1 MALAKSAAGFYC
13 HDFEEIVVQ
22 ILTLTRPSVASNTK
36 RALANLWTLAL
47 ILLLAIGTASCG
59 DVSNAPAPAAPA
71 PGPGALTITTT
82 SLPAGIVN
90 QPYATAIGASGG
102 ITPYSWA
109 VTPGLPANLNFDTA
123 TGAITGI
130 PAAQGTSSLTFTLTD
145 SSSPRQSVQKPLSL
159 TVNTAPAVLS
169 IVTTSLPIG
178 NVGQGYNQTVQATG
192 GTGALDWTI
201 VAGTLPQNLNLNS
214 TTGVISGTP
223 NAPGTSSFT
232 VRVADTTGQADTQA
246 LSILINPATPPNIT
260 TTSLPGGTVG
270 QAYNQT
276 LQATGGIGTLVWSRS
291 AGSLPSNLAL
301 SSAGVISGT
310 PTNTGTS
317 NFTVQ
322 VTDALSQSDT
332 QPLSI
337 AISAA
342 PLPLTITTT
351 SVASCRVNRNNCN
364 RTLTAS
370 GGTTPYTW
378 SLNAGSEALPAGLSL
393 SSDGVISGT
402 PTVIGSK
409 SPTFRVQD
417 SAGRSA
423 TKQLT
428 LTITA

>member
-1 MALAKSAAGFYC
+1 MRIS
-13 HDFEEIVVQ
+13 
-22 ILTLTRPSVASNTK
+22 TLTRPSGARHTK
-36 RALANLWTLAL
+36 SALANLWTLAL
-47 ILLLAIGTASCG
+47 ILPLAVAAASCG
-59 DVSNAPAPAAPA
+59 DVSNAPAPA
-71 PGPGALTITTT
+71 PGPGALSITTT
-82 SLPAGIVN
+82 TLPDGTVN
-90 QPYATAIGASGG
+90 QPYATTIGASGG

-145 SSSPRQSVQKPLSL
+145 SSSPQQSVQKPLTL
-159 TVNTAPAVLS
+159 AVNTAPAVLS
-169 IVTTSLPIG
+169 IVTTSLPSG

-192 GTGALDWTI
+192 GTGTLDWTI

-232 VRVADTTGQADTQA
+232 VRVADTSGQADTQA
-246 LSILINPATPPNIT
+246 LSILINPAVPPNIT
-260 TTSLPGGTVG
+260 STSPLPGGTVG

-276 LQATGGIGTLVWSRS
+276 LQANGGTGTLVWSRS
-291 AGSLPSNLAL
+291 AGSLPANLTL
-301 SSAGVISGT
+301 SSNGDISGT
-310 PTNTGTS
+310 PTNTGIS
-317 NFTVQ
+317 NFTVR
-322 VTDALSQSDT
+322 VTDALSQTDT

-337 AISAA
+337 TVTTA
-342 PLPLTITTT
+342 LTITTT
-351 SVASCRVNRNNCN
+351 SINSCRVNRNCS

-378 SLNAGSEALPAGLSL
+378 SLNTGSEALPAGLSL
-393 SSDGVISGT
+393 SSGGVISGT
-402 PTVIGSK
+402 PTVIGSR

-428 LTITA
+428 VTITS

>member
-1 MALAKSAAGFYC
+1 VTSTTQKA
-13 HDFEEIVVQ
+13 IV
-22 ILTLTRPSVASNTK
+22 
-36 RALANLWTLAL
+36 NLWTLAL
-47 ILLLAIGTASCG
+47 IFLLAIGAASCG
-59 DVSNAPAPAAPA
+59 DVSNAPAPA
-71 PGPGALTITTT
+71 PGPAGLTITTT

-90 QPYATAIGASGG
+90 QPYATTIGASGG

-169 IVTTSLPIG
+169 IVTTSLPSG
-178 NVGQGYNQTVQATG
+178 NVGKVYNQTVQG
-192 GTGALDWTI
+192 ICGTSALDWTI
-201 VAGTLPQNLNLNS
+201 VAGTLPQNLNLNAA
-214 TTGVISGTP
+214 TGVISGTP

-232 VRVADTTGQADTQA
+232 VRVADTSGQADTQA

-260 TTSLPGGTVG
+260 NTSLPGGTVS

-276 LQATGGIGTLVWSRS
+276 LQATGGIGTLVWSRT

-337 AISAA
+337 VISAA
-342 PLPLTITTT
+342 TAPLTITTT
-351 SVASCRVNRNNCN
+351 SINSCRVNRNCN
-364 RTLTAS
+364 RSLAAS

-378 SLNAGSEALPAGLSL
+378 SLNAGSETLPAGLSL

-428 LTITA
+428 VTITS

>member
-1 MALAKSAAGFYC
+1 MR
-13 HDFEEIVVQ
+13 
-22 ILTLTRPSVASNTK
+22 ILTLTRPSMVNNTK
-36 RALANLWTLAL
+36 SALANLWTLAL
-47 ILLLAIGTASCG
+47 LLLIAIGTASCG

-102 ITPYSWA
+102 VTPYSWA

-130 PAAQGTSSLTFTLTD
+130 PAAQGTSSLTFSLTD
-145 SSSPRQSVQKPLSL
+145 SSSPRQSVQKTLSL

-169 IVTTSLPIG
+169 IVTTSLPSG

-201 VAGTLPQNLNLNS
+201 VGGTLPQNLNLNAA
-214 TTGVISGTP
+214 TGLISGTP

-246 LSILINPATPPNIT
+246 LSILINAAVPPNVT
-260 TTSLPGGTVG
+260 TTSLPGGTVS
-270 QAYNQT
+270 QAYNET
-276 LQATGGIGTLVWSRS
+276 LQATGGIGALVWSRT
-291 AGSLPSNLAL
+291 AGSLPANLSL
-301 SSAGVISGT
+301 SPAGVISGT

-317 NFTVQ
+317 NFTVRA
-322 VTDALSQSDT
+322 TDTLSQSDT
-332 QPLSI
+332 QALSI
-337 AISAA
+337 TVSST
-342 PLPLTITTT
+342 LNITTT
-351 SVASCRVNRNNCN
+351 SITNCRVLRNCN
-364 RTLTAS
+364 RSLAAA

-378 SLNAGSEALPAGLSL
+378 SLNAGSEVLPPGLSL
-393 SSDGVISGT
+393 SAEGVISGT
-402 PTVIGSK
+402 PTVIGST

-428 LTITA
+428 MTITL

>member
-1 MALAKSAAGFYC
+1 MRIS
-13 HDFEEIVVQ
+13 
-22 ILTLTRPSVASNTK
+22 TLTRPSGARRTK
-36 RALANLWTLAL
+36 SALANLWTLAL
-47 ILLLAIGTASCG
+47 LLLLAVGAASCG
-59 DVSNAPAPAAPA
+59 DVSNAPAPA
-71 PGPGALTITTT
+71 PGPGALSITTT
-82 SLPAGIVN
+82 TLPDGTVN
-90 QPYATAIGASGG
+90 QPYATTIGASGG

-109 VTPGLPANLNFDTA
+109 VTPGLPGNLNFDTA

-130 PAAQGTSSLTFTLTD
+130 PVAQGTSSLTFTLTD
-145 SSSPRQSVQKPLSL
+145 SSSPQQSVQKPLTL
-159 TVNTAPAVLS
+159 MVNTAPAVLS
-169 IVTTSLPIG
+169 IVTTSLPSG
-178 NVGQGYNQTVQATG
+178 NVGQGYNQTMQATG

-201 VAGTLPQNLNLNS
+201 VAGTLPQNLNLNATS
-214 TTGVISGTP
+214 GVISGTP

-232 VRVADTTGQADTQA
+232 VRVADTSGQADTQA
-246 LSILINPATPPNIT
+246 LSILISPAVPPNIT

-342 PLPLTITTT
+342 TAPLTITTT
-351 SVASCRVNRNNCN
+351 SINSCRVNRNCS
-364 RTLTAS
+364 RTMTAS

-378 SLNAGSEALPAGLSL
+378 SLNTGSEALPAGLTL
-393 SSDGVISGT
+393 STAGEISGR
-402 PTVIGSK
+402 PTTIGSK

-417 SAGRSA
+417 SAGRST

-428 LTITA
+428 VTITS

>member
-1 MALAKSAAGFYC
+1 M
-13 HDFEEIVVQ
+13 Q
-22 ILTLTRPSVASNTK
+22 ILTLTKPSVASNTK
-36 RALANLWTLAL
+36 SVLANLWTLAL
-47 ILLLAIGTASCG
+47 TLLLAVGAASCG
-59 DVSNAPAPAAPA
+59 DVSNAPAPA
-71 PGPGALTITTT
+71 PGPGGLTITTT

-123 TGAITGI
+123 TGAITGT
-130 PAAQGTSSLTFTLTD
+130 PSAQGTSSLTFTLTD

-159 TVNTAPAVLS
+159 TVDPAPTVLS
-169 IVTTSLPIG
+169 IVTTSLPSG

-192 GTGALDWTI
+192 GNGALDWTI
-201 VAGTLPQNLNLNS
+201 VAGTLPQNLNLNAA
-214 TTGVISGTP
+214 TGVISGAP

-232 VRVADTTGQADTQA
+232 VRVADTSGQADTQA
-246 LSILINPATPPNIT
+246 LSILINPAVPPNIT

-276 LQATGGIGTLVWSRS
+276 LQATGGIGTLVWTRS

-310 PTNTGTS
+310 PTNNGTS
-317 NFTVQ
+317 NFTAQ

-337 AISAA
+337 VISAA
-342 PLPLTITTT
+342 TPPLTITTT
-351 SVASCRVNRNNCN
+351 SINSCRVNRNCN
-364 RTLTAS
+364 RSLAAS

-393 SSDGVISGT
+393 SPDGAISGT

-428 LTITA
+428 VTITS